1 MTYEYIYQE
10 AKGDNPTFL
19 LLHGTGG
26 NENDL
31 LQIATFLN
39 PDYGVL
45 SLRGDVDENG
55 SLRFFKR
62 RAEGDYDME
71 DLEMRG
77 KQFMEFLEEKTVE
90 LDIALSSLIPVGF
103 SNGSNIALHVL
114 LTEETPF
121 QKSILMAPM
130 YPEEVDFSQDL
141 SGREVFLSLG
151 EQDPIVSQAQSK
163 KVIEDLD
170 SAGADV
176 TQVWTHTHQ
185 VTQEVLRAAKNFLE
199 R

>member
-10 AKGDNPTFL
+10 AEGDHPTFL

-26 NENDL
+26 DETNL
-31 LQIATFLN
+31 LKIAEFLN
-39 PDYGVL
+39 SEYGVL
-45 SLRGDVDENG
+45 SLRGDVDEGG

-77 KQFMEFLEEKTVE
+77 KQLLEFLENKTEE
-90 LDIALSSLIPVGF
+90 LGIDSSSLIPVGF

-121 QKSILMAPM
+121 EKSLLMAPM
-130 YPEEVDFSQDL
+130 YPPEVDTSKDL
-141 SGREVFLSLG
+141 TGHEVFLSMG
-151 EQDPIVSQAQSK
+151 EQDPIVNQEQSK
-163 KVIEDLD
+163 KVIEDLEK
-170 SAGADV
+170 AGADV
-176 TQVWTHTHQ
+176 TVEWTHTHQ
-185 VTQEVLRAAKNFLE
+185 VTREVLQAAKKFIE
-199 R
+199 Q